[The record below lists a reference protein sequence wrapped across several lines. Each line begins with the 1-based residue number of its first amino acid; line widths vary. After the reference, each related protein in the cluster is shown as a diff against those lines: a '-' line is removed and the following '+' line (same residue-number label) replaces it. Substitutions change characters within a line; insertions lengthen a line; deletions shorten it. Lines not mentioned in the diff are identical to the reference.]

1 MAYPG
6 TMPRVNKQAVIN
18 AIRVAN
24 ALHMTIDHTLYFDR
38 KNYFYPDLP
47 KAYQIS
53 QFTIPIVENGELII
67 KVGEKNKRIGITR
80 AHLEEDAGKNS
91 HEGKTSL
98 VDLNRAGTPLLEIVS
113 EPDIRSSDE
122 AVAYLKKLHSILRF
136 LNISDANMQEGS
148 FRCDVNVSIR
158 PKGDERLYTRVE
170 IKNLNSFKFIQKAI
184 EYEVERQCEAWED
197 GRYDSEVVQETRL
210 FDTTK
215 LITKSMRSKED
226 SAEYRYFPDP
236 DLLPVIIPDEL
247 MEEASILPELPD
259 EKKARY
265 MSEFGIKESDADVII
280 SSYEMAK
287 YFEDLIS
294 GGNSPKLCV
303 TWLSVELLGRLKN
316 GLTIETSPVSSA
328 KLSILLNKIE
338 DGTISQK
345 AAKDVLDEIF
355 ISDESVD
362 SVIDRLGLKQVSD
375 DSAILAIIDT
385 VLAANSDKVAEYK
398 SGKDKL
404 FGFFVGQVMKEGK
417 GAFNPAKVNELLK
430 SKL

>member
-1 MAYPG
+1 
-6 TMPRVNKQAVIN
+6 
-18 AIRVAN
+18 
-24 ALHMTIDHTLYFDR
+24 
-38 KNYFYPDLP
+38 
-47 KAYQIS
+47 
-53 QFTIPIVENGELII
+53 
-67 KVGEKNKRIGITR
+67 
-80 AHLEEDAGKNS
+80 
-91 HEGKTSL
+91 
-98 VDLNRAGTPLLEIVS
+98 
-113 EPDIRSSDE
+113 
-122 AVAYLKKLHSILRF
+122 
-136 LNISDANMQEGS
+136 
-148 FRCDVNVSIR
+148 
-158 PKGDERLYTRVE
+158 
-170 IKNLNSFKFIQKAI
+170 
-184 EYEVERQCEAWED
+184 
-197 GRYDSEVVQETRL
+197 
-210 FDTTK
+210 
-215 LITKSMRSKED
+215 
-226 SAEYRYFPDP
+226 
-236 DLLPVIIPDEL
+236 
-247 MEEASILPELPD
+247 
-259 EKKARY
+259 